1 VANYRIGTLGTEGIP
16 VIERVRLSGAAF
28 FFRTSEPCQGC
39 NRPGIPMRQA
49 KEWVQI
55 APALLNRAVF
65 LPKSHLNSVLTHSTG
80 MDPKIFSRTFDM
92 EFDVSTLFLHP

>member
-1 VANYRIGTLGTEGIP
+1 
-16 VIERVRLSGAAF
+16 
-28 FFRTSEPCQGC
+28 
-39 NRPGIPMRQA
+39 MRQA

-55 APALLNRAVF
+55 ALQHFLIVLFF
-65 LPKSHLNSVLTHSTG
+65 LPKSDLNSVLTHSTG